1 MANISLG
8 RSICPLALF
17 LLTTLT
23 CGAAL
28 AQEAQGQQKE
38 NNAFPPLWHLAPGNL
53 EDYPRERNRIV
64 INAWSYL
71 ERLGMYKILINSS
84 FSSSTSHQHR
94 DASNILWGLP
104 LQHGWQFET
113 GRLADPTDATT
124 CGHKDGDNLCISVQS
139 WWACMNYYLAV
150 IPFLGALDS
159 GILGELPYEIE
170 ILPPDGHRADFC
182 HSIAECRAQAPNV
195 MSAWRDFFKYQMSA
209 AQNSDISAPHLLSE
223 DDALK
228 HMWEAHVYSIVF
240 ALPKF
245 QNRLPFLS
253 SSESSF
259 GVAWATAVHFIAAT
273 RFPTDQNTTNHF
285 QTGLPPRMLQ
295 EGDKAPFIPDFTPVQ
310 NRMVYMIETLHK
322 ANEKSGGMLLLL
334 WKVAMSTEEQRKI
347 GRSLIELLF
356 SGASFMVPNF

>member
-1 MANISLG
+1 VT
-8 RSICPLALF
+8 F
-17 LLTTLT
+17 LSVSHMHST
-23 CGAAL
+23 CVN
-28 AQEAQGQQKE
+28 QPYVVFK
-38 NNAFPPLWHLAPGNL
+38 
-53 EDYPRERNRIV
+53 
-64 INAWSYL
+64 S
-71 ERLGMYKILINSS
+71 
-84 FSSSTSHQHR
+84 
-94 DASNILWGLP
+94 
-104 LQHGWQFET
+104 
-113 GRLADPTDATT
+113 
-124 CGHKDGDNLCISVQS
+124 
-139 WWACMNYYLAV
+139 MNYYLAV

-195 MSAWRDFFKYQMSA
+195 MSAWRDFFKV
-209 AQNSDISAPHLLSE
+209 LL
-223 DDALK
+223 

-322 ANEKSGGMLLLL
+322 ANEKSGRCSLPIVPALESL
-334 WKVAMSTEEQRKI
+334 TEDSAIWTILVKK
-347 GRSLIELLF
+347 F
-356 SGASFMVPNF
+356 SEHL